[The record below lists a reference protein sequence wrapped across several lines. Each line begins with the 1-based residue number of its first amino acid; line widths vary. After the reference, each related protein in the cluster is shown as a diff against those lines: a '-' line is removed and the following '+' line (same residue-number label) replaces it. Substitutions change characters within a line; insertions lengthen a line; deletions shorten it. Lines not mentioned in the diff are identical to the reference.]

1 MNKSFLI
8 SKKMLK
14 THAIYTA
21 IKTEDDYQRQAKGL
35 KTILDFYRFSSSLS
49 GYKSI
54 FLGHGHADIANE
66 CLNLIL
72 GSLGLPWDWP
82 ENDWSARLTEGE
94 RLFLASQLYK
104 RFEKRIPSAYLTNQ
118 AYFCGLPFYVDE
130 RVLIP
135 RSPIAELIEQ
145 QFAPW
150 VNPDEVS
157 TILDLCTGSGCI
169 AAALAEAFPKAVV
182 DAIDIDKNALLVAKY
197 NLENLNLDEQVRL
210 IESDGLQALI
220 DEQYDII
227 VSNPPYVGAQ
237 EMLGLPEE
245 YAHEPRHALEAA
257 HNGLALVEH
266 ILKNAK
272 KHLTPHGIL
281 VVEVGNSDLAVMD
294 AYPDLPF
301 IWLEFERGGHGV
313 FLLNA
318 ADL

>member
-1 MNKSFLI
+1 
-8 SKKMLK
+8 MLK
-14 THAIYTA
+14 THAVYSA
-21 IKTEDDYQRQAKGL
+21 IQTEEDYKIHAKSL
-35 KTILDFYRFSSSLS
+35 KTILDFYRFSISLS
-49 GYKSI
+49 HHKTI

-82 ENDWSARLTEGE
+82 ESDWSARLTETE
-94 RLFLASQLYK
+94 RLFLASQLYR
-104 RFEKRIPSAYLTNQ
+104 RFEKRIPSAYLTHQ

-150 VNPDEVS
+150 VDANEVGD
-157 TILDLCTGSGCI
+157 ILDLCTGSGCI
-169 AAALAEAFPKAVV
+169 AAALAEAFPEANV
-182 DAIDIDKNALLVAKY
+182 DAIDIDKDALLVAKY
-197 NLENLNLDEQVRL
+197 NIENLNLDEQVRL
-210 IESDGLQALI
+210 IQSDGLTALT

-227 VSNPPYVGAQ
+227 VSNPPYVGQ
-237 EMLGLPEE
+237 EEMLGLPEE
-245 YAHEPRHALEAA
+245 YEHEPRHALEAA
-257 HNGLALVEH
+257 ENGLALVDH
-266 ILKNAK
+266 ILKYAR
-272 KHLTPHGIL
+272 KHLKPHGIL
-281 VVEVGNSDLAVMD
+281 VVEVGNSYLAVMD